1 VAHPLTWIGV
11 SLILIGVALVLLPI
25 IGRYVDLARIPWW
38 LVYVYRS
45 NGFYFVTSPLL
56 IMLSLL
62 SVVIHFLKR

>member
-1 VAHPLTWIGV
+1 M